1 MAAHAGSCPFA
12 PALTVTGP
20 RFVCAVSP
28 GKPLGPGVQLSTARL
43 HVDSVW
49 GAGTVPMTA
58 VAVRPLSRVVTTVPA
73 VVERATSSPS
83 AYRTSVPASRLETL
97 RPDGLTPKALLVV
110 IATSMVSSGAS
121 VTRRLVRPLTLS
133 SYAASGAILPV
144 QASRAYG
151 RPRPSSESGWSNVVA
166 PAL

>member
-20 RFVCAVSP
+20 RFGCAVSP

-58 VAVRPLSRVVTTVPA
+58 LAMRPLSRVVTTVPA

-110 IATSMVSSGAS
+110 IATSIVSSGAS
-121 VTRRLVRPLTLS
+121 VTRRLVRPFSVS
-133 SYAASGAILPV
+133 SYAPTGLMVPA
-144 QASRAYG
+144 QASRVYG
-151 RPRPSSESGWSNVVA
+151 RPRPSRERVWSNVV
-166 PAL
+166 